1 MKTLSLFLVVP
12 GLVVSGLM
20 PAAAKTARTSSLTE
34 MDLRVCMGFAGADT
48 HVQIA
53 TCTKII
59 NSGRV
64 KHPHESEYYAYRA
77 GAYLA
82 IGEAGLAVT
91 DLNKAVSIQDKP
103 DFRFQRALAYMAAND
118 LGPAQSDL
126 DQVVRVKGDFAPAY
140 FMRGVIQFRQAEFAK
155 AEPDFDKAY
164 SLLPSYY
171 QALFAR
177 GVSRVRLDNA
187 DKGQTDIREARG
199 MSSHADD
206 DLRKLGIEAPG

>member
-1 MKTLSLFLVVP
+1 MKTPTLLLVASVAVVCGFL
-12 GLVVSGLM
+12 
-20 PAAAKTARTSSLTE
+20 PASAKPARPSSLTE
-34 MDLRVCMGFAGADT
+34 ADLRMCMGFAGADAK
-48 HVQIA
+48 VQIA
-53 TCTKII
+53 TCSKII

-77 GAYLA
+77 GAYMA
-82 IGEAGLAVT
+82 IGDAGQALT
-91 DLNKAVSIQDKP
+91 DLSKAVSIQDKP

-118 LGPAQSDL
+118 LGAAQSDL
-126 DQVVRVKGDFAPAY
+126 DQVTRTKADFAPAY
-140 FMRGVIQFRQAEFAK
+140 FMRGVIKFRLAEFAK
-155 AEPDFDKAY
+155 AETDFDKAY

-177 GVSRVRLDNA
+177 GVSRIKLDNA
-187 DKGQTDIREARG
+187 DKGQADVREARG